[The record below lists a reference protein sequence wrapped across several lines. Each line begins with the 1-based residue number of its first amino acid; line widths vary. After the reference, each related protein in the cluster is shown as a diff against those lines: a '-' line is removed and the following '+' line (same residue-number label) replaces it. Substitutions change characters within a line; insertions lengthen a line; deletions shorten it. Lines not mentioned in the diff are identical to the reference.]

1 MLAACVLRA
10 MFIRVF
16 DQTVSEFNE
25 QWTLLFVT
33 AKGWIAYVVVCI
45 FVVAQHP
52 FRVCR
57 AIRMKI
63 SYYKRSR
70 IIYACE
76 VLENREY

>member
-1 MLAACVLRA
+1 MLAVCFLGTI
-10 MFIRVF
+10 FIRGF
-16 DQTVSEFNE
+16 DKTVSEFNE

-45 FVVAQHP
+45 FVVAQHH

-76 VLENREY
+76 VLEKREY

>member
-1 MLAACVLRA
+1 MLAVCFSVAI
-10 MFIRVF
+10 FIRGF
-16 DQTVSEFNE
+16 DKTVSEFNE

-33 AKGWIAYVVVCI
+33 VKGWIAYVVVCI
-45 FVVAQHP
+45 FVVAQHS

>member
-1 MLAACVLRA
+1 MLAVCFSGAI
-10 MFIRVF
+10 FIIGF
-16 DQTVSEFNE
+16 DKTVSEFNE

-33 AKGWIAYVVVCI
+33 AKGCVAFVVVCI
-45 FVVAQHP
+45 FVVTQHP

-70 IIYACE
+70 IIYAGE
-76 VLENREY
+76 VLEKHEY